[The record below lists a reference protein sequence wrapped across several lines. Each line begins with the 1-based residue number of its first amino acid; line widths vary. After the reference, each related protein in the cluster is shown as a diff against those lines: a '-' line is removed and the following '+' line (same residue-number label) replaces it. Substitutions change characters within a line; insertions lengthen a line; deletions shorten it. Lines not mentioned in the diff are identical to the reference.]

1 MESVKFNYKA
11 IELERPGLVAVGREG
26 FGGQRGCS
34 MVEIGMC
41 GISLGLFCV
50 CVCTGRLYIVM
61 QNVCEVMFGRYG
73 VHTQSHLSTDILC
86 S

>member
-11 IELERPGLVAVGREG
+11 IELERPGLVAVVRGVPRAR
-26 FGGQRGCS
+26 GGWGCS

-50 CVCTGRLYIVM
+50 CVCVRAQAG
-61 QNVCEVMFGRYG
+61 F
-73 VHTQSHLSTDILC
+73 ILLC
-86 S
+86 